1 MTDIDLDATRRVHEL
16 MPYTRLL
23 GVEVERFDAEQV
35 RARIA
40 WAPERCT
47 SNGLLHGGLLMS
59 LADSLGAMVAFANL
73 PADAAGTTTVSSSTN
88 FLRGVASGALH
99 GVARAL
105 HKGRTTV
112 VADTELFDDAGRL
125 VGRVTQTQL
134 FLR

>member
-1 MTDIDLDATRRVHEL
+1 VPDVDPDLTRQVHEL
-16 MPYTRLL
+16 MPYTRLI
-23 GVEVERFDAEQV
+23 GMEVERFDAEEV

-40 WAPERCT
+40 WDPERCT

-59 LADSLGAMVAFANL
+59 LADSMGAMVAVANQ
-73 PADAAGTTTVSSSTN
+73 PADAKGTTTVSSATN
-88 FLRGVASGALH
+88 FLRGVTSGALY
-99 GVARAL
+99 GVSRPV

-112 VADTELFDDAGRL
+112 VADTELFDDQGRL